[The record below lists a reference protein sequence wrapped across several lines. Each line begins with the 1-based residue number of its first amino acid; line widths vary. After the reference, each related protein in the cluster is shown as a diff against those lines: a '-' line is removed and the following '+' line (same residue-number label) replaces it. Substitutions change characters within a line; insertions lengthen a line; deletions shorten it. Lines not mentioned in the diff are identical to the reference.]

1 MQQEKKDIRSLSEEE
16 ILEVIQ
22 SYGEKPFRAKQINE
36 WIWKKGAISFEEM
49 RNIPAALQEKLAEN
63 YSFFPLKIMKEQRSR
78 DKTIKLLMHT
88 YDAIPLEAVLIPTKN
103 RVTACISTQTGCV
116 LDCSFCATAKI
127 NKFRNLTVAEIINQV
142 FFIDKLARDNFGKH
156 LTNVVIMGMGEAFLN
171 YAETSKALNILTDTK
186 YWAWSPSRITLSTA
200 GIVPKIK
207 AFALDHPKI
216 QLAISLHAANDEK
229 RSAMMPVNTKYN
241 LAALREAL
249 TYYHKQ
255 TNNRITLEYLMLK
268 EVNDSLQDAAELA
281 EFCKAFPVKIN
292 LIRYNTVETSPFKAS
307 DEKSVEAFAEF
318 LENKKNLIVTIRQSR
333 GEDIAAAC
341 GQLANKS

>member
-1 MQQEKKDIRSLSEEE
+1 MQQEKRDIRSLSEED

-22 SYGEKPFRAKQINE
+22 SYDEKPFRAKQINE
-36 WIWKKGAISFEEM
+36 WIWKKGVLSFEEM
-49 RNIPAALQEKLAEN
+49 RNLPSVLQENLTESYAF
-63 YSFFPLKIMKEQRSR
+63 YPLRIKKEQRSK

-88 YDAIPLEAVLIPTKN
+88 YDGIPLEAVLIPTKN

-127 NKFRNLTVAEIINQV
+127 NKFRNLTAAEIIDQL
-142 FFIDKLARDNFGKH
+142 FFVDKCAMDNFGKH
-156 LTNVVIMGMGEAFLN
+156 LTNIVIMGMGEAFLN
-171 YAETSKALNILTDTK
+171 YAETSKALNILTDTN

-200 GIVPKIK
+200 GIIPKIK

-229 RSAMMPVNTKYN
+229 RSSIMPVNNKYN

-249 TYYHKQ
+249 SYYHKQ

-268 EVNDSLQDAAELA
+268 EVNDNLQDAAELA

-292 LIRYNTVETSPFKAS
+292 LIRYNRVETSPFKAS
-307 DEKSVEAFAEF
+307 EDKSVEAFADF
-318 LENKKNLIVTIRQSR
+318 LKNKKNLIVTIRQSR

>member
-1 MQQEKKDIRSLSEEE
+1 MDCGQ
-16 ILEVIQ
+16 
-22 SYGEKPFRAKQINE
+22 
-36 WIWKKGAISFEEM
+36 
-49 RNIPAALQEKLAEN
+49 
-63 YSFFPLKIMKEQRSR
+63 
-78 DKTIKLLMHT
+78 TIVYCRQLHWERKSQCI
-88 YDAIPLEAVLIPTKN
+88 AG
-103 RVTACISTQTGCV
+103 RV
-116 LDCSFCATAKI
+116 
-127 NKFRNLTVAEIINQV
+127 
-142 FFIDKLARDNFGKH
+142 
-156 LTNVVIMGMGEAFLN
+156 
-171 YAETSKALNILTDTK
+171 
-186 YWAWSPSRITLSTA
+186 
-200 GIVPKIK
+200 
-207 AFALDHPKI
+207 LDHPKI
-216 QLAISLHAANDEK
+216 QLAISLHTANDEK

>member
-1 MQQEKKDIRSLSEEE
+1 
-16 ILEVIQ
+16 
-22 SYGEKPFRAKQINE
+22 
-36 WIWKKGAISFEEM
+36 
-49 RNIPAALQEKLAEN
+49 
-63 YSFFPLKIMKEQRSR
+63 
-78 DKTIKLLMHT
+78 LLHT
-88 YDAIPLEAVLIPTKN
+88 FDGIPLETVLIPAKN

-142 FFIDKLARDNFGKH
+142 FFIDKLARNNFGKH

-229 RSAMMPVNTKYN
+229 RSSIMPVNNKYN
-241 LAALREAL
+241 LTALREAL
-249 TYYHKQ
+249 SYYHKQ